1 MDKHVHMNETA
12 LQMARAR
19 LDILSEELSR
29 SHADR
34 EDLSKKIDDLDIRVH
49 QICGAIYELQQL
61 IAALS
66 DLSD

>member
-1 MDKHVHMNETA
+1 MEKHIHMKDAA
-12 LQMARAR
+12 LQVARAR
-19 LDILSEELSR
+19 LDNLSEELSK
-29 SHADR
+29 SHSDR

-61 IAALS
+61 ITALS